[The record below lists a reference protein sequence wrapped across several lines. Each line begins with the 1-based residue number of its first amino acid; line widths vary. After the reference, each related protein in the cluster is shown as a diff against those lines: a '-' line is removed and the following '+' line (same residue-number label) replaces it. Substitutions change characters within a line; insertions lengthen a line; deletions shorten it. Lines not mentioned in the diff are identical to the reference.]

1 MSGSDARALSR
12 SLLDLCRMRK
22 LTIAT
27 AESCTGG
34 LVAGALTDIP
44 GSSDVIDRGFVT
56 YSNDAKRAMLGV
68 KATTLATFGAV
79 SKETAT
85 AMAIGALEKAGV
97 DLAVS
102 ITGIAGPGGATPGK
116 PVGLVHFAVASRDGK
131 ILHREFRFGAIGRT
145 TVRQRSVVEALRM
158 LMELARGPQA
168 AGQAATRNDE
178 PAAPTGGAN
187 AAAQR
192 RQTTPA
198 AADLDQPCAAS
209 ALARVSLSE
218 LTGVNASGLIESS
231 MIAGSP
237 LATASSKARAKS
249 SVRST

>member
-1 MSGSDARALSR
+1 MSGSDAKALSR

-56 YSNDAKRAMLGV
+56 YSNDAKRSMLGV
-68 KATTLATFGAV
+68 KAATLANFGAV
-79 SKETAT
+79 SKETAQ
-85 AMAIGALEKAGV
+85 AMAVGALERAGV

-102 ITGIAGPGGATPGK
+102 ITGIAGPGGATHGK
-116 PVGLVHFAVASRDGK
+116 PVGLVHFAVAARDGR
-131 ILHREFRFGAIGRT
+131 LVHRECRFGALGRS

-168 AGQAATRNDE
+168 
-178 PAAPTGGAN
+178 PVKV
-187 AAAQR
+187 R
-192 RQTTPA
+192 RQVSTRIRASNARTP
-198 AADLDQPCAAS
+198 
-209 ALARVSLSE
+209 RR
-218 LTGVNASGLIESS
+218 
-231 MIAGSP
+231 
-237 LATASSKARAKS
+237 TASKLRRTP
-249 SVRST
+249 RS

>member
-116 PVGLVHFAVASRDGK
+116 PVGLVHFAVAARDGR
-131 ILHREFRFGAIGRT
+131 ILHRELRF
-145 TVRQRSVVEALRM
+145 
-158 LMELARGPQA
+158 A
-168 AGQAATRNDE
+168 AGRRRTGRRGKRPAGYTRGWRARRAAMPSSAGGRRGRN
-178 PAAPTGGAN
+178 TVG
-187 AAAQR
+187 
-192 RQTTPA
+192 
-198 AADLDQPCAAS
+198 
-209 ALARVSLSE
+209 
-218 LTGVNASGLIESS
+218 
-231 MIAGSP
+231 MIF
-237 LATASSKARAKS
+237 LHVTA
-249 SVRST
+249 

>member
-56 YSNDAKRAMLGV
+56 YSNEAKRALLGV
-68 KATTLATFGAV
+68 KASTLATFGAV

-85 AMAIGALEKAGV
+85 AMAIGALERAGV

-102 ITGIAGPGGATPGK
+102 ITGIAGPGGATAGK
-116 PVGLVHFAVASRDGK
+116 PVVLC
-131 ILHREFRFGAIGRT
+131 IL
-145 TVRQRSVVEALRM
+145 QSL
-158 LMELARGPQA
+158 P
-168 AGQAATRNDE
+168 ATAE
-178 PAAPTGGAN
+178 SCIAN
-187 AAAQR
+187 AALGR
-192 RQTTPA
+192 SA
-198 AADLDQPCAAS
+198 AARCGI
-209 ALARVSLSE
+209 ARLSRRCE
-218 LTGVNASGLIESS
+218 C
-231 MIAGSP
+231 
-237 LATASSKARAKS
+237 
-249 SVRST
+249 

>member
-44 GSSDVIDRGFVT
+44 GSSDVIDRGFVA
-56 YSNDAKRAMLGV
+56 YSNEAKRAMLGV
-68 KATTLATFGAV
+68 KPSTLATFGAV

-85 AMAIGALEKAGV
+85 AMAVGALERAGV

-116 PVGLVHFAVASRDGK
+116 PVGLVHFAVAARDGR
-131 ILHREFRFGAIGRT
+131 IMHREHRFGAVGRDV
-145 TVRQRSVVEALRM
+145 VRQRSVVEALRM
-158 LMELARGPQA
+158 LMELARGPQVA
-168 AGQAATRNDE
+168 TKARREAATRLR
-178 PAAPTGGAN
+178 P
-187 AAAQR
+187 R
-192 RQTTPA
+192 
-198 AADLDQPCAAS
+198 
-209 ALARVSLSE
+209 LARTPRRHPVKRRRPPR
-218 LTGVNASGLIESS
+218 G
-231 MIAGSP
+231 
-237 LATASSKARAKS
+237 
-249 SVRST
+249 

>member
-56 YSNDAKRAMLGV
+56 YSNEAKRAMLGV
-68 KATTLATFGAV
+68 KATTLESFGAV

-85 AMAIGALEKAGV
+85 AMAVGALERAGV

-116 PVGLVHFAVASRDGK
+116 PVGLVHFAVAARDGR
-131 ILHREFRFGAIGRT
+131 ILHRECRFGAIGRSAVRARSVGDQPVEGELVLGILR
-145 TVRQRSVVEALRM
+145 TVRVGRCVAGRLEDEAQEDGAHGVVGHGPRPVHL
-158 LMELARGPQA
+158 LELALELVDRGQ
-168 AGQAATRNDE
+168 
-178 PAAPTGGAN
+178 
-187 AAAQR
+187 
-192 RQTTPA
+192 
-198 AADLDQPCAAS
+198 DLDVP
-209 ALARVSLSE
+209 
-218 LTGVNASGLIESS
+218 G
-231 MIAGSP
+231 
-237 LATASSKARAKS
+237 S
-249 SVRST
+249 SVGAVGRPGRHDGVHVGICRRKGGRGLHRLRR